1 MQRHL
6 RSLIPFGLFL
16 AAALTAA
23 ALTSP
28 KEHFG
33 FAIGDDYHLATYT
46 QTEAYFQ
53 KLAAESDRVK
63 LVDIGPTEEG
73 RRQYMVIVSSP
84 DNLRR
89 LDRYREISQKLA
101 RAEDLTDEQARAL
114 AAEGRAVVWIDGGLH
129 ATETVGTHQ
138 LIESIWAFASRDDA
152 ETRRILDHVI
162 ILFTHANPD
171 GQELV
176 SSWYMRRPE
185 PAKRIMDLVPRLYQK
200 YIGHDNNR
208 DFMMQNMKETTNIA
222 RQFFLEWFPQVVYNH
237 HQSGPPGTIVA
248 GPPYRD
254 PFNYV
259 YDPLIVTQIDAIGAA
274 MHSRWIA
281 EGKGG
286 TTMKR
291 GAVFSTWWNGG
302 LRTSVYFHNMVG
314 LLTETVG
321 SPTPMQI
328 PLVPERQIPSGDL
341 PLPIAP
347 QTWHYRQSIDYSL
360 TANYAVLDY
369 AARQRDVLLYNSYH
383 MGKSSIERGSRDSWT
398 LLPSRVAAMREAR
411 AKEAKGTKEAKDAKP
426 GAGAPSNLTMDSYN
440 NRGIPV
446 KYYDDYLKKPE
457 LRDPRGYI
465 IPADQA
471 DFATAVRFVN
481 TLVKS
486 GIAVHR
492 ATAPFTVAGKSYPA
506 GSYVVRTAQAFRPFI
521 LDAFEPQDHPHDFL
535 YEGSA
540 PIPPYDSAG
549 WTIAYQMGVTFDRVL
564 DAFDGP
570 FERQPYGQL
579 QSPPAGRVETGGS
592 GWLVS
597 HRANNSFILVNRLL
611 KAGADVY
618 WLKSAPAGRAD
629 FGPGTIY
636 VPASAQAKPIVER
649 AAAELGLDAVAAT
662 LPSPGDALKLAP
674 TRIAL
679 WDRYGGS
686 MPSGW
691 TRWLFE
697 QYEFPFE
704 VVYPP
709 QVDAG
714 NLRAKFDVI
723 VFVGGAIPPVKM
735 EKSEEDELAEFL
747 GRTPKPEDLPE
758 QFRGWVGRL
767 TAEKSIPPLKQFLED
782 GGAIV
787 ALGSSANLAYHLGLP
802 VRNALTE
809 PGRDGQERPL
819 PREKYYVP
827 GSVLATRVDP
837 AAPLA
842 WGMGDT
848 ADVYFNNSPVFALHP
863 EAVAKGV
870 KPVVWFATDRPL
882 RSGWAWGQQY
892 LAAGIAALEAPY
904 GAGKVYL
911 LGPEVT
917 FRAQSHGTF
926 KLLFN
931 PLYLGTAK
939 TTH

>member
-1 MQRHL
+1 MQRYL
-6 RSLIPFGLFL
+6 RPLVPLGLFF
-16 AAALTAA
+16 AAALSAL

-33 FAIGDDYHLATYT
+33 FAIGDDYQLATYT
-46 QTEAYFQ
+46 QTAAYFQ
-53 KLAAESDRVK
+53 KLAGESDRVK

-84 DNLRR
+84 ENLKH
-89 LDRYREISQKLA
+89 LDHYREISQKLA

-138 LIESIWAFASRDDA
+138 LIESVWTFASRNDP
-152 ETRRILDHVI
+152 ETLRILDNVV

-176 SSWYMRRPE
+176 SSWYMRQPD
-185 PAKRIMDLVPRLYQK
+185 PAKRVMDLVPRLYAK

-222 RQFFLEWFPQVVYNH
+222 RQFFLEWFPQIVYNH

-259 YDPLIVTQIDAIGAA
+259 YDPLIVTQLDAVGAA

-291 GAVFSTWWNGG
+291 GSVFSTWWNGG

-369 AARQRDVLLYNSYH
+369 AARQRDALLYNSYH
-383 MGKSSIERGSRDSWT
+383 MGKNSIERGSRDSWT
-398 LLPSRVAAMREAR
+398 LLPSRVAAMREAQAKD
-411 AKEAKGTKEAKDAKP
+411 AKEAKEAKTA
-426 GAGAPSNLTMDSYN
+426 AASSLTMDSYS
-440 NRGIPV
+440 NRGIPA
-446 KYYDDYLKKPE
+446 KYYDDFLKKPE

-465 IPADQA
+465 IPADQP
-471 DFATAVRFVN
+471 DFATAVKFIN

-486 GIAVHR
+486 GVAVHR
-492 ATAPFTVAGKSYPA
+492 AIAPFTVAGKNYPA
-506 GSYVVRTAQAFRPFI
+506 GSYVVKAAQAFRPFI
-521 LDAFEPQDHPHDFL
+521 LDAFEPQDHPNDFL
-535 YEGSA
+535 YEGGA

-549 WTIAYQMGVTFDRVL
+549 WTIAYQMGVKFDRVL

-579 QSPPAGRVETGGS
+579 QSPPAGKVEAAGA

-597 HRANNSFILVNRLL
+597 HRANNGFILLNRLL
-611 KAGADVY
+611 KAGVDVY
-618 WLKSAPAGRAD
+618 WLKSAPAGHAD
-629 FGPGTIY
+629 FGPGALYI
-636 VPASAQAKPIVER
+636 PASDKAKPIVEK
-649 AAAELGLDAVAAT
+649 AAAELGLDAVATT
-662 LPSPGDALKLAP
+662 LKAPGDALKLAP

-686 MPSGW
+686 IPSGW
-691 TRWLFE
+691 VRWLFE

-704 VVYPP
+704 IVYP
-709 QVDAG
+709 QQIDAG

-723 VFVGGAIPPVKM
+723 VFVSGAIPAVKK
-735 EKSEEDELAEFL
+735 EKSDGDDDLFD
-747 GRTPKPEDLPE
+747 GRTPKAEDMPE
-758 QFRGWVGRL
+758 QYRGWLGKL
-767 TAEKSIPPLKQFLED
+767 TAEKSIPALKQFLEA
-782 GGAIV
+782 GGTVVTI
-787 ALGSSANLAYHLGLP
+787 GSSTNLAYHLGLP
-802 VRNALTE
+802 VRSALTE
-809 PGRDGQERPL
+809 LGRDGKERPL

-827 GSVLATRVDP
+827 GSILGASVDP
-837 AAPLA
+837 ATPLA
-842 WGMGDT
+842 WGMGETTDL
-848 ADVYFNNSPVFALHP
+848 YFDNSPVFALNP
-863 EAVAKGV
+863 EAVARGV
-870 KPVVWFATDRPL
+870 KPAVWFPNNHPL

-892 LAAGIAALEAPY
+892 LADGIAALEAPF

-917 FRAQSHGTF
+917 FRAQPHGTF
-926 KLLFN
+926 KLFFN
-931 PLYLGTAK
+931 PLYLSTAK
-939 TTH
+939 PAN